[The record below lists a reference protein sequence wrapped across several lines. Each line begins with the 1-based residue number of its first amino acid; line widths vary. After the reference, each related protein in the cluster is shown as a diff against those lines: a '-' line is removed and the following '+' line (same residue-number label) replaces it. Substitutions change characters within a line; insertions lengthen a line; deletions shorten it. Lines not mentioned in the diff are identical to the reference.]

1 MTVSGLSI
9 DQAIAVEAALLKD
22 FVRLLETEQAHLIA
36 GETDPLLGLSEQ
48 KTRFADQLN
57 DASERREALVDAKST
72 DLKAYPGWSE
82 ILRLAEQAKNINA
95 LNGKLIG
102 QRLANNQQALQVLMS
117 ATERSSIYGPDGQPR
132 HGGGGRTLGKA

>member
-9 DQAIAVEAALLKD
+9 DQAIAAEGALLQD
-22 FVRLLETEQAHLIA
+22 FIRLLETEQAHLIA
-36 GETDPLLGLSEQ
+36 GETDPLLALSEQ
-48 KTRFADQLN
+48 KTRFAEQLN
-57 DASERREALVDAKST
+57 AASDRREALAAAQSVDLNAH
-72 DLKAYPGWSE
+72 AGWAE
-82 ILRLAEQAKNINA
+82 ILRLAEQAKNINL

-102 QRLANNQQALQVLMS
+102 QRLANNQQALQVLMG